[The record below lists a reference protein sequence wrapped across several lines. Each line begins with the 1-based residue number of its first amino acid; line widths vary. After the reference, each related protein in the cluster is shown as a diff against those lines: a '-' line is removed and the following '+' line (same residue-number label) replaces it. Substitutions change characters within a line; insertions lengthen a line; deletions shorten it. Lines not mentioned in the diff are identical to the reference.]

1 MVEQDDQ
8 RRPGGGGPR
17 SAGRRARAGGS
28 VRHPRGSRA
37 SVEERIRRDRRAERR
52 ARSNSVAARRSNEE
66 IHPQEITLPQD
77 DSPAVLPSRFTIDYR
92 NQLNPA
98 QYQAVTSVNGPHLI
112 IAGAGTGKTRTITYR
127 VAYLVELGVKPE
139 SILLL
144 TFTRRA
150 AQEMLRRASILLDA
164 RCEKVA
170 GGTFHSFANTIL
182 RQYAPLIDFES
193 SFSILDQGDAEDVV
207 NLLRTQMKFDTKEK
221 RFPRK
226 QTLFDIF
233 SRAVNTLTPI
243 KDILKE
249 DYSHYEE
256 YLEEILRLQSAYEE
270 YKAKHNLMD
279 YDDLLIYL
287 RKLLRD
293 HDRVRRTLCG
303 PVQVHHGGRVPGHQQ
318 DPGGDRQAPRSRA
331 RNVMVVGDD
340 AQSIYSFR
348 GATIRNILDFPEEFP
363 GCAVIKL
370 EENYRSTQPILNLT
384 NEILRRA
391 REWMWQAT

>member
-1 MVEQDDQ
+1 MKKYTLKK
-8 RRPGGGGPR
+8 
-17 SAGRRARAGGS
+17 SAF
-28 VRHPRGSRA
+28 
-37 SVEERIRRDRRAERR
+37 
-52 ARSNSVAARRSNEE
+52 
-66 IHPQEITLPQD
+66 PQD
-77 DSPAVLPSRFTIDYR
+77 ISADTPAHLTIDYR

-98 QYQAVTSVNGPHLI
+98 QYKAVSSVNGPHLI

-164 RCEKVA
+164 RCENVA

-182 RQYAPLIDFES
+182 RQYAPLIGFES

-243 KDILKE
+243 KEILKE
-249 DYSHYEE
+249 DYAHYEE
-256 YLEEILRLQSAYEE
+256 YLEEILRLQKAYEE

-293 HDRVRRTLCG
+293 NDRVRRTLSDRFKYVMVDEYQDTNKIQAEIVKLLAS
-303 PVQVHHGGRVPGHQQ
+303 PHG
-318 DPGGDRQAPRSRA
+318 
-331 RNVMVVGDD
+331 NVMVVGDD

-363 GCAVIKL
+363 GCNVIKL

-391 REWMWQAT
+391 RE